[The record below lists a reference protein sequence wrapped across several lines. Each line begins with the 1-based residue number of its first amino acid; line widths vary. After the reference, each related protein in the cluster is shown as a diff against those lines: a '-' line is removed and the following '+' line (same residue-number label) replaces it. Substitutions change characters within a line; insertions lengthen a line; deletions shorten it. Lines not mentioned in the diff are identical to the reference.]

1 MGIRVIVTGALS
13 AMMIVGMAGMARAD
27 FITGEAWLVTNTQ
40 AGDASPAGIAG
51 LGAPDVTFTAN
62 GVAFSS
68 FGNAS
73 NTGNGSLDYTV
84 SSFLTSL
91 GAAHNI
97 SGTGLS
103 NPLNFNGGG
112 YLFDL
117 TGTASFTN
125 GQSFTVNHDDGV
137 TMLVNG
143 LVVLSAPGP
152 TAPVTTTFTYGGPT
166 GNFGFEFVYGE
177 CCGPPAVFETTLVP
191 SNVPEPGSLAI
202 LGAALAGWGLMKR
215 RRRIAPS

>member
-1 MGIRVIVTGALS
+1 MRAGLFVAAGLVTLS
-13 AMMIVGMAGMARAD
+13 TIATAGSARAD
-27 FITGEAWLVTNTQ
+27 FITGEAWQVTNAQ
-40 AGDASPAGIAG
+40 AQDATPAVEAT
-51 LGAPDVTFTAN
+51 LGTPDVTFTAS

-68 FGNAS
+68 FGNAA

-91 GAAHNI
+91 GAGHNI
-97 SGTGLS
+97 SGSGL
-103 NPLNFNGGG
+103 NDALNINGGG

-117 TGTASFTN
+117 TGTASFTS
-125 GQSFTVNHDDGV
+125 GQTFTVNHDDGV

-143 LVVLSAPGP
+143 SVILNDPGP
-152 TAPVTTTFTYGGPT
+152 TPPVTTTFTYGGPT
-166 GNFGFEFVYGE
+166 GTFNFEFVYGE

-202 LGAALAGWGLMKR
+202 LGAALAGWGLIRR
-215 RRRIAPS
+215 RRRIA